1 MSNFEAD
8 DAKELEHQE
17 NEVREQNGGDLPE
30 EPEQQEKS
38 EENSMPSS
46 QEEVQHILLNI
57 SIWILFLYF
66 SCIS

>member
-46 QEEVQHILLNI
+46 QEEVRHILLNI
-57 SIWILFLYF
+57 SIWILLLYF

>member
-8 DAKELEHQE
+8 DAKELEHHE

-46 QEEVQHILLNI
+46 QEEVRHILLNL
-57 SIWILFLYF
+57 SIWILLLYF

>member
-46 QEEVQHILLNI
+46 QEEVRHNLLNI
-57 SIWILFLYF
+57 SIWILLLYF